1 MKHKKIIEKAE
12 TSHPKQEF
20 QVERI
25 AFFSDAIFAIA
36 ITLLIIEFK
45 VPHVEKETS
54 FENALTDIL
63 NLKYSLFSLLLS
75 FYLIAS
81 YWIKHH
87 FYLID
92 IFCSAD
98 IISHFKLF

>member
-1 MKHKKIIEKAE
+1 MKHTQTTQNADNP
-12 TSHPKQEF
+12 HPKQAF

-25 AFFSDAIFAIA
+25 TFFSDAIFAIA

-45 VPHVEKETS
+45 VPAIEKDTS
-54 FENALTDIL
+54 FSNALADIE

-81 YWIKHH
+81 Y
-87 FYLID
+87 
-92 IFCSAD
+92 
-98 IISHFKLF
+98 